1 MKKLNKLIGLRKE
14 EFDKYIKPDDI
25 KLKPQIYARPA
36 RLIPT
41 HKTGDEMA
49 LSSIFLASLRLIK
62 QFRDSIFKQIKFSK
76 NGKLYFYTE
85 VSFPEI
91 IGIDKRIDGM
101 IINVVSKS
109 IKDVVFFEMKSSKN
123 MLNKEQ
129 IESYI
134 KIARTLKVNKL
145 VTISNQFVSNI
156 NDSPI
161 ENIKVPASFNLFHFS
176 WTNILTIAHIL
187 LFNNDDNITDI
198 DQVEIMKEVTKYL
211 EHSKSGLLGNTNMSE
226 GWKLI
231 SEKIYKK
238 ERILKTDLLI
248 KEAVKSWH
256 QEERDLALLM
266 SRSLGTSVKSSTKSK
281 TSLKNDINK
290 LLTKQILSGSLLIK
304 NVVSKIDIILDFNRR
319 LISMSVILN
328 PPKDRKNNAKITY
341 LFNQLEKCK
350 KNEGLLYENLIENIL
365 IEPSFKFHKN
375 HSNYSL
381 TDLKNQDFRKF
392 NDIQEFKI
400 VNIKNLKGSFSSR
413 SKFVNEIE
421 SMALKFYEGIVQHLS
436 DWKKPTPKVDIFS

>member
-1 MKKLNKLIGLRKE
+1 
-14 EFDKYIKPDDI
+14 
-25 KLKPQIYARPA
+25 
-36 RLIPT
+36 
-41 HKTGDEMA
+41 
-49 LSSIFLASLRLIK
+49 
-62 QFRDSIFKQIKFSK
+62 
-76 NGKLYFYTE
+76 
-85 VSFPEI
+85 
-91 IGIDKRIDGM
+91 
-101 IINVVSKS
+101 
-109 IKDVVFFEMKSSKN
+109 
-123 MLNKEQ
+123 
-129 IESYI
+129 
-134 KIARTLKVNKL
+134 
-145 VTISNQFVSNI
+145 
-156 NDSPI
+156 
-161 ENIKVPASFNLFHFS
+161 
-176 WTNILTIAHIL
+176 
-187 LFNNDDNITDI
+187 
-198 DQVEIMKEVTKYL
+198 MKEVTKYL

-231 SEKIYKK
+231 SEKIYKN

-248 KEAVKSWH
+248 KEAVKNWH

-304 NVVSKIDIILDFNRR
+304 NVVSKIDIILDNRR

-381 TDLKNQDFRKF
+381 TDLFQ
-392 NDIQEFKI
+392 KI
-400 VNIKNLKGSFSSR
+400 
-413 SKFVNEIE
+413 
-421 SMALKFYEGIVQHLS
+421 
-436 DWKKPTPKVDIFS
+436 